1 MKKPG
6 PLSWLI
12 FTLLALTW
20 GSSFILMKKG
30 AEHLNGWEIGAV
42 RIFSAGLVFLPL
54 ALFHLRSIPRNKL
67 ALVIFS
73 GVLGNLLPAFL
84 FATAIEKSVNSSLA
98 GILNSLTPLFVIIIA
113 ALFFHVKVE
122 RRKVVGVLI
131 GFAGLVILS
140 LSKGPLSFRDAGYT
154 LLILVAT
161 IFYGLNVNIVGNYL
175 KGVHPFKMATVSL
188 AFLTIPTGIMLWQQ
202 NLWNLPQLDSGTL
215 FSMSM
220 VALLG
225 VMGSAIAT
233 ALFYVLITKA
243 GGLFAS
249 LVTYAIPVV
258 AIGWGLWAHEDV
270 SWIQFGCLG
279 IILAGVY
286 MANK

>member
-215 FSMSM
+215 FSMGMS
-220 VALLG
+220 ALLG

-258 AIGWGLWAHEDV
+258 AILN
-270 SWIQFGCLG
+270 GCTPF
-279 IILAGVY
+279 
-286 MANK
+286 K

>member
-6 PLSWLI
+6 TVSWLI
-12 FTLLALTW
+12 FILLALTW

-42 RIFSAGLVFLPL
+42 RIFSAGIVFLPL
-54 ALFHLRSIPRNKL
+54 AIFHVRHIPRNKL
-67 ALVIFS
+67 WFVILS

-84 FATAIEKSVNSSLA
+84 FATAIDKSVNSSLA

-113 ALFFHVKVE
+113 SLLFHVKVE
-122 RRKVVGVLI
+122 RQKLIGVLI

-140 LSKGPLSFRDAGYT
+140 LSKGPLGLRDAGYT
-154 LLILVAT
+154 LLILLAT
-161 IFYGLNVNIVGNYL
+161 IFYGINVNLVGIYL

-188 AFLTIPTGIMLWQQ
+188 AFLTVPTGIMLWKQ
-202 NLWNLPQLDSGTL
+202 NIWNLPRLDSGTL
-215 FSMSM
+215 FSIQMS
-220 VALLG
+220 AILG

-233 ALFYVLITKA
+233 ALFYVLIRKA

-258 AIGWGLWAHEDV
+258 AILWGLWIHEDV
-270 SWIQFGCLG
+270 GWIQFGCLG

-286 MANK
+286 MANR